1 MRVLGYEDVV
11 VPYGRFESAMKVEEI
26 GWDNGDIFSGPA
38 IVWFD
43 KKIGFVKE
51 LDVPSG
57 IVTEL
62 VAYSHP

>member
-1 MRVLGYEDVV
+1 
-11 VPYGRFESAMKVEEI
+11 MKVEEI